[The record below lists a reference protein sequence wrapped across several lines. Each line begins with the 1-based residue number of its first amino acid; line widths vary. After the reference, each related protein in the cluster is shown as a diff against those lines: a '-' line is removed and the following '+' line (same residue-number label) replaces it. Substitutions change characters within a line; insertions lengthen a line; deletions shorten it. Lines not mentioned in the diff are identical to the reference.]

1 MVTAGGGMAPESM
14 KYFTTSVTHYLSHFS
29 YYIHPLL
36 HWGQWLFLS
45 LLTLN
50 LVWMALW
57 HAFDH
62 EEFSRS
68 LPIFIR
74 KFFLISIFYTIMI
87 HPEWLTQL
95 LQTSEYMGGTLT
107 KISLTPQAIIQ
118 QGITFSN
125 KLMIPLAGG
134 NLLTGGAGFIVALL
148 VALLVLFVFLSVTVD
163 LLVTLIT
170 TTFLISM
177 ASFFLGLAP
186 QSETVACRT
195 LNAIL
200 SNCMKLFGLYV
211 VIAVGLYV
219 MKPLMSVVPMQY
231 NQLDPYVW
239 ISAIVLLFWF
249 LSKNLPRHLSVIV
262 AELVQLTPTTTSTMN
277 SNNSYQIVQARYA
290 STNEKMSIPGI
301 SSLLVADNN
310 KVSPISTTLHTT
322 ISNGNL
328 SSQFG
333 QLVRKLATH
342 SRMTSSNKYKNN
354 KKSKVNK

>member
-1 MVTAGGGMAPESM
+1 MADESM
-14 KYFTTSVTHYLSHFS
+14 KYFATAVTHYLNSFSH
-29 YYIHPLL
+29 YIHPFLY
-36 HWGQWLFLS
+36 WGQWLFLS

-57 HAFDH
+57 HAFDQ

-74 KFFLISIFYTIMI
+74 KFFVISIFYTIMI

-107 KISLTPQAIIQ
+107 KLSLTPQAIIQ
-118 QGITFSN
+118 EGITFSN
-125 KLMIPLAGG
+125 KLMVPLAGG
-134 NLLTGGAGFIVALL
+134 NLLTGGAGFVVALL
-148 VALLVLFVFLSVTVD
+148 VSLLVLFVFLSVTVD

-186 QSETVACRT
+186 QSETVACQT

-200 SNCMKLFGLYV
+200 RNCMKLFGLYV

-239 ISAIVLLFWF
+239 ISGVVLLFWF
-249 LSKNLPRHLSVIV
+249 LSKNLPQHLSAIV
-262 AELVQLTPTTTSTMN
+262 AELVQITPPTTSTMN
-277 SNNSYQIVQARYA
+277 STNIHQTIQTQYA
-290 STNEKMSIPGI
+290 STSEKISTLAIP
-301 SSLLVADNN
+301 SLMVAGNS
-310 KVSPISTTLHTT
+310 KLSPISTTLHTT
-322 ISNGNL
+322 VSNGNL

-342 SRMTSSNKYKNN
+342 SRMTTPYINN
-354 KKSKVNK
+354 KKTKVNN

>member
-1 MVTAGGGMAPESM
+1 MADASI
-14 KYFTTSVTHYLSHFS
+14 KYFATAVTHYLNSFSH
-29 YYIHPLL
+29 YIHPFLY
-36 HWGQWLFLS
+36 WGQWLFLS
-45 LLTLN
+45 LLTIN

-57 HAFDH
+57 HAFDQ

-74 KFFLISIFYTIMI
+74 KFFVISIFYTIMI

-118 QGITFSN
+118 EGITFSN
-125 KLMIPLAGG
+125 KLMIPLAEG

-148 VALLVLFVFLSVTVD
+148 VSLLVLFVFLSVTVD

-177 ASFFLGLAP
+177 ASFFMGLAP
-186 QSETVACRT
+186 QSETVACQT
-195 LNAIL
+195 LNSIL
-200 SNCMKLFGLYV
+200 RNCMKLFGLYV
-211 VIAVGLYV
+211 VIAVGLFV

-239 ISAIVLLFWF
+239 ITAIVLLFWF
-249 LSKNLPRHLSVIV
+249 LSKNLPRHLSAIV
-262 AELVQLTPTTTSTMN
+262 AELIQITPTTTSTMN
-277 SNNSYQIVQARYA
+277 QNNSHPILQTHYV
-290 STNEKMSIPGI
+290 STNKTMSTMNIP
-301 SSLLVADNN
+301 SLLAADSN
-310 KVSPISTTLHTT
+310 KLSPISTTLHTT
-322 ISNGNL
+322 VSNGNL

-333 QLVRKLATH
+333 QLMRKLTTH
-342 SRMTSSNKYKNN
+342 SKMPAPYKNN
-354 KKSKVNK
+354 KKTKVNK